1 MFLVQGSIRSNFGT
15 FDTKHFI
22 NPVGE
27 HAVGLDR
34 YFVEMA
40 EPATS
45 MNLSTE
51 AITYMMDDPNHAIR
65 LGAANGV
72 RFLSLE
78 ETAKELP
85 HYPGFGVR

>member
-1 MFLVQGSIRSNFGT
+1 
-15 FDTKHFI
+15 
-22 NPVGE
+22 
-27 HAVGLDR
+27 
-34 YFVEMA
+34 MA